1 MPRPRLTL
9 PRPTLRHLA
18 LLLAGL
24 LLAGQPLSGP
34 GALAEKDPS
43 DKPAEEAAPP
53 AETAPPPIQVTGLRV
68 EIVER
73 GLYQTSTG
81 VIRQMPNGIGENLVD
96 AIDLERST
104 THIPARPGVS
114 FGLEFVVHGRPPGTA
129 LELTTTVVFP
139 PPGLHP
145 PGMPGPVPSS
155 TTPMVVEVGSPAPIY
170 RGYTFDYEWEV
181 APGPWR
187 FEIRAGDRLLA
198 VQSFIITS
206 ESSFRK

>member
-1 MPRPRLTL
+1 MR
-9 PRPTLRHLA
+9 LA

-24 LLAGQPLSGP
+24 LLL
-34 GALAEKDPS
+34 
-43 DKPAEEAAPP
+43 AAPAGWAQNGP
-53 AETAPPPIQVTGLRV
+53 ADQPAGKPTEEPAAPLAPEPPVQVTGLRV

-96 AIDLERST
+96 AIELERST

-114 FGLEFVVHGRPPGTA
+114 FGLEFLVHGRPPGTA

-139 PPGLHP
+139 APGLYP
-145 PGMPGPVPSS
+145 PGMPGPVASS
-155 TTPMVVEVGSPAPIY
+155 TTPMVVEVGAPGAIY
-170 RGYTFDYEWEV
+170 RGYTFDYDWEV

-187 FEIRAGDRLLA
+187 FEIRLGDRLLA
-198 VQSFIITS
+198 VQSFIVTS
-206 ESSFRK
+206 ESSWRK

>member
-1 MPRPRLTL
+1 MRPTL
-9 PRPTLRHLA
+9 PRLA

-24 LLAGQPLSGP
+24 LLLAAPAGWAQNGPADQP
-34 GALAEKDPS
+34 A
-43 DKPAEEAAPP
+43 DKPTEEPAAPL
-53 AETAPPPIQVTGLRV
+53 APEPPVQVTGLRV

-96 AIDLERST
+96 AIELERST

-114 FGLEFVVHGRPPGTA
+114 FGLEFLVHGRPPGTA

-139 PPGLHP
+139 APGLYP
-145 PGMPGPVPSS
+145 PGMPGPVAAS
-155 TTPMVVEVGSPAPIY
+155 TTPMVVEVGAPGAIY
-170 RGYTFDYEWEV
+170 RGYTFDYDWEV

-187 FEIRAGDRLLA
+187 FEIRLGDRLLA
-198 VQSFIITS
+198 VQSFIVTS
-206 ESSFRK
+206 ESNWRK

>member
-1 MPRPRLTL
+1 MPR
-9 PRPTLRHLA
+9 LA
-18 LLLAGL
+18 LLLFGL
-24 LLAGQPLSGP
+24 LLAAAPAPAQQAPAP
-34 GALAEKDPS
+34 AE
-43 DKPAEEAAPP
+43 KPAEAEQAPTP
-53 AETAPPPIQVTGLRV
+53 EPPVQVFGLRV

-96 AIDLERST
+96 AVELERST

-114 FGLEFVVHGRPPGTA
+114 FGLEFVVHGRPAGTM

-145 PGMPGPVPSS
+145 PGQPAPVASS
-155 TTPMVVEVGSPAPIY
+155 TTPMVVEVGSDGAIY
-170 RGYTFDYEWEV
+170 RGYTFDYDWEV

-187 FEIRAGDRLLA
+187 FEIRLGDRLLA
-198 VQSFIITS
+198 VQSFVITS
-206 ESSFRK
+206 ES

>member
-9 PRPTLRHLA
+9 LLFG
-18 LLLAGL
+18 LMLLA
-24 LLAGQPLSGP
+24 APAWAQGQPSERP
-34 GALAEKDPS
+34 G
-43 DKPAEEAAPP
+43 DKPADAPATPEQTPP
-53 AETAPPPIQVTGLRV
+53 AEPPVQVTGLRV

-81 VIRQMPNGIGENLVD
+81 VVRQMPNGIGENLVD
-96 AIDLERST
+96 AIELERST

-114 FGLEFVVHGRPPGTA
+114 FGLEFVVHGRPPGTL

-139 PPGLHP
+139 SPGLHP
-145 PGMPGPVPSS
+145 PGQPEPVPAS
-155 TTPMVVEVGSPAPIY
+155 TTPMVVEVGSPNAIY
-170 RGYTFDYEWEV
+170 RGYTFDFDWEV

-206 ESSFRK
+206 ESSWRK

>member
-1 MPRPRLTL
+1 MPRPRLAL
-9 PRPTLRHLA
+9 PRLT
-18 LLLAGL
+18 LLLLGL
-24 LLAGQPLSGP
+24 LLLTGP
-34 GALAEKDPS
+34 AAWADKDPS
-43 DKPAEEAAPP
+43 DKPAEEQATP
-53 AETAPPPIQVTGLRV
+53 AEPPPPPVQVTGLRV

-96 AIDLERST
+96 AIELERST

-114 FGLEFVVHGRPPGTA
+114 FGLEFIVHGRPPGTA
-129 LELTTTVVFP
+129 LELNTTVVFP
-139 PPGLHP
+139 APGLHP
-145 PGMPGPVPSS
+145 PGQPAPVASS

-170 RGYTFDYEWEV
+170 RGYTFDYDWEV